1 MAKKKEV
8 KLYEIKDNM
17 IIMKKSD
24 IANLSPEDNT
34 EIGFYAK
41 TLGYEIVWNEEEAQT
56 RNDFTV
62 DKAKKYIKKNGSKE
76 ELKKFEELSKKAE
89 KLAAEYKELKAAG
102 STDEA
107 KAKQKEMLKESGNA
121 FRSQKKWFKDT
132 YGEDVYDQVRKY
144 K

>member
-41 TLGYEIVWNEEEAQT
+41 TLGYEIVWLEEEVKT

-62 DKAKKYIKKNGSKE
+62 EKAKKYIKKNGSKE

-102 STDEA
+102 STD
-107 KAKQKEMLKESGNA
+107 
-121 FRSQKKWFKDT
+121 
-132 YGEDVYDQVRKY
+132 
-144 K
+144 

>member
-1 MAKKKEV
+1 MRSGTGVLVEWKWTHDLNGWPVCHLCRKGLCGLCWLEEEV
-8 KLYEIKDNM
+8 K
-17 IIMKKSD
+17 
-24 IANLSPEDNT
+24 
-34 EIGFYAK
+34 
-41 TLGYEIVWNEEEAQT
+41 T

-62 DKAKKYIKKNGSKE
+62 EKAKKYIKKNGSKE